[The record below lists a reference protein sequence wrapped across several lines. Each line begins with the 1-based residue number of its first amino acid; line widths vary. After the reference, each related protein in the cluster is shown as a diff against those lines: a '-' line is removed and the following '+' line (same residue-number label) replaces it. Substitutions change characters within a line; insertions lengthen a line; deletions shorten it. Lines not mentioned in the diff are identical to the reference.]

1 MRIIFFVKSMGSSNN
16 LLYWNKILQELYQ
29 YEKNISV
36 YTRDTTAIVDNT
48 EIVISKIFNRNKLRT
63 FRKIF
68 EIVNILRKK
77 EKPMVIVS
85 EFNEVTLV
93 TAIAS
98 LLVRR
103 SKLVLLIE
111 NHPKYLIKYKVKS
124 PNKILS
130 YINVVYRRFITAMA
144 DIVVANTAHA
154 EEYILKELSAPSR
167 KVIHSMYLTSS
178 MGELNRRTYCQN
190 RVITFISVGRI
201 DHWKGFDLMVAAID
215 AMDEDI
221 RSQCKF
227 VIIGDG
233 DKKKSIEA
241 YVLEK
246 ELTHCINFTGS
257 VSFNKMRDLYL
268 KADVAVITTRA
279 DYRSLVGFEA
289 LSCGLPIIASI
300 NDGASNEVVIEG
312 YNGFVIDPSD
322 TRVLVEKITWFVN
335 NSAKIEEFGMY
346 SLRKAKLLT
355 PAIAAKNLYEA
366 LGAAA
371 LTNKLN

>member
-1 MRIIFFVKSMGSSNN
+1 MGSSNN
-16 LLYWNKILQELYQ
+16 LLYWNKILQELYKC
-29 YEKNISV
+29 EKNISV
-36 YTRDTTAIVDNT
+36 YTRDTIATVDNT
-48 EIVISKIFNRNKLRT
+48 EIVVNKIFNRNKLLT

-68 EIVNILRKK
+68 EVVSILRKK
-77 EKPMVIVS
+77 EEPVVIVS

-93 TAIAS
+93 TTIAG
-98 LLVRR
+98 LLVRG

-130 YINVVYRRFITAMA
+130 YINGVYRRFITTMV
-144 DIVVANTAHA
+144 DVVVANTAHA
-154 EEYILKELSAPSR
+154 EEYILKELSVPSR
-167 KVIHSMYLTSS
+167 KVIRSMYLTSS
-178 MGELNRRTYCQN
+178 MGELNSRNYCQN

-335 NSAKIEEFGMY
+335 NSAKIEEFGTY
-346 SLRKAKLLT
+346 SLSRAKLFT
-355 PAIAAKNLYEA
+355 PAIASRNLY
-366 LGAAA
+366 
-371 LTNKLN
+371 KVVVPPK